1 MSSKYQNFK
10 SGYYNPLIPSRYK
23 GTFPLI
29 YRSSLELKFF
39 RWCDSSSSPVVE
51 WTSESYVVPY
61 QSPLDGR
68 IHKYFIDN
76 SIKLKDKNGL
86 DHDFLVEI
94 KPLRMTKPP
103 TESKKKSTTTLLYEK
118 TNWVKNRA
126 KWSAAEQF
134 ATKKHMKFII
144 LTEKDL
150 SKLN

>member
-10 SGYYNPLIPSRYK
+10 SAYFNPNHPEKYK
-23 GTFPLI
+23 GTFPII
-29 YRSSLELKFF
+29 YRSSLELKSL
-39 RWCDSSSSPVVE
+39 RWCDGASHVTN

-76 SIKLKDKNGL
+76 SITLKDKTGVE
-86 DHDFLVEI
+86 HRFLVEI

-103 TESKKKSTTTLLYEK
+103 TESRKKSTATLLYEK

-134 ATKKHMKFII
+134 AAKKNMKFII
-144 LTEKDL
+144 LTEDDL
-150 SKLN
+150 TKLS